1 MTMHDLRSW
10 LQAIESLGSLK
21 RVQDAD
27 PNIEIGIITELNCRR
42 KGPALLFDNIR
53 GFPQGRRIL
62 TGTILDAP
70 RLGLALGYPGMRS
83 SQELVSRLEG
93 KMTEYELASSNYPPR
108 EVESGPVLENQLF
121 GEDINLLQFPAP
133 KWHEHD
139 GGNYIGTGCVVM
151 TRDPDSGR
159 VNLGCYRVMAQDEK
173 NVTIQ
178 ISSAH
183 HGAINLK
190 KYHSRNEAAPVAVS
204 LGHHPIYLVIGGLG
218 IPYRVS
224 EYEYLGAMFGEP
236 VPVIQGKVTGLPIP
250 AHSELAFEGFCSPNQ
265 TRSEGPFGE
274 FTGYYGSGEE
284 QEPLLE
290 VKAVYF
296 RSDPINLGA
305 PPGRPPHDYSYMY
318 SLIRS
323 VMVKESLVRDGVP
336 DVRGVWFHEVS
347 GVNFFAVVSIKQRF
361 PGHARQA
368 ACLTAQ
374 CQAAAGHLGRYV
386 VVVDDDIDPSNLGD
400 VIWAM
405 GTRTNPE
412 KDIDLL
418 RNTYSS
424 TLDPVYPKGARKFF
438 GSRAIIDACR
448 PYDWIEE
455 FPAVAESSE
464 EERQKVLNKWKDLFE
479 RH

>member
-1 MTMHDLRSW
+1 MYDLRYW
-10 LQAIESLGSLK
+10 LQEVEGLGYLK
-21 RVQDAD
+21 RVQGAN
-27 PNIEIGIITELNCRR
+27 PHLEIGIITELNCRR
-42 KGPALLFDNIR
+42 KGPALLFDEIP
-53 GFPQGRRIL
+53 GFPAGRRIL

-70 RLGLALGYPGMRS
+70 RLGLTLGQRGVS
-83 SQELVSRLEG
+83 SSEELVARLEG
-93 KMTEYELASSNYPPR
+93 KMTEYELASSKFPPR
-108 EVESGPVLENQLF
+108 EVNQGPVLENQLF
-121 GEDINLLQFPAP
+121 GDDIDLLKFPAP

-151 TRDPDSGR
+151 TRDPDSGQ

-173 NVTIQ
+173 NVTVQ

-190 KYHSRNEAAPVAVS
+190 KYRDRNEPAPVAVS
-204 LGHHPIYLVIGGLG
+204 FGHHPIYLVIGGLG
-218 IPYRVS
+218 VPYRVS
-224 EYEYLGAMFGEP
+224 EYAYLGAMFGEP
-236 VPVIQGKVTGLPIP
+236 VPVVSGKMTGLPIP
-250 AHSELAFEGFCSPNQ
+250 ADSEFAIEGFCLPNQ
-265 TRSEGPFGE
+265 SRNEGPFGE

-296 RSDPINLGA
+296 RNDPINLGS

-323 VMVKESLVRDGVP
+323 VMVKESLVRDGVQ
-336 DVRGVWFHEVS
+336 DVRGVWFHEVA

-368 ACLTAQ
+368 AYLTAQ

-386 VVVDDDIDPSNLGD
+386 VVVDEDIDPSNLAD
-400 VIWAM
+400 VVWAM

-412 KDIDLL
+412 ADIDLV

-424 TLDPVYPKGARKFF
+424 TLDPIYPKGPRKFF
-438 GSRAIIDACR
+438 GSRAIIDATR
-448 PYDWIEE
+448 PYDWIED
-455 FPAVAESSE
+455 FPKVAESSAE
-464 EERQKVLNKWKDLFE
+464 EKQKVIKKWKELFS
-479 RH
+479 

>member
-1 MTMHDLRSW
+1 MHDLRSW
-10 LQAIESLGSLK
+10 LQEVERLGNLK
-21 RVQDAD
+21 RVQGAD
-27 PNIEIGIITELNCRR
+27 PNLEIGIITELNCRR
-42 KGPALLFDNIR
+42 KGPALLFDSIP

-70 RLGLALGYPGMRS
+70 RLGLTLGHRGVDS
-83 SQELVSRLEG
+83 SEELVARLEG
-93 KMTEYELASSNYPPR
+93 KMTEYEHASANVPPR
-108 EVESGPVLENQLF
+108 EVANGPVFENQNF
-121 GEDINLLQFPAP
+121 GDEINLLQFPAP

-151 TRDPDSGR
+151 TKDPDSGR
-159 VNLGCYRVMAQDEK
+159 VNLGCYRVMVQDEK
-173 NVTIQ
+173 SVTVQ

-190 KYHSRNEAAPVAVS
+190 KYRDRNEPAPVAVS
-204 LGHHPIYLVIGGLG
+204 FGHHPIYLVIGGIG

-224 EYEYLGAMFGEP
+224 EYAYLGAMLGEP
-236 VPVIQGKVTGLPIP
+236 VPVVCGKVTGLPIP
-250 AHSELAFEGFCSPNQ
+250 AHSEFSIEGFCPPDQ

-284 QEPLLE
+284 QEPVLE

-296 RSDPINLGA
+296 RNDPINLGA

-323 VMVKESLVRDGVP
+323 VMVKESLVKDGLP

-368 ACLTAQ
+368 AYLTAQ

-386 VVVDDDIDPSNLGD
+386 VVVDDDIDPSNLAD

-405 GTRTNPE
+405 STRSNPE

-438 GSRAIIDACR
+438 GSRAVIDACR
-448 PYDWIEE
+448 PYDWIED
-455 FPAVAESSE
+455 FPRVAESSE
-464 EERQKVLNKWKDLFE
+464 AEKQKVLKKWQELFG
-479 RH
+479 

>member
-1 MTMHDLRSW
+1 MHDLRSW
-10 LQAIESLGSLK
+10 LQEVERLGNLK
-21 RVQDAD
+21 RVQGAD
-27 PNIEIGIITELNCRR
+27 PNLEIGIITELNCRR
-42 KGPALLFDNIR
+42 QGPALLFDSIP

-70 RLGLALGYPGMRS
+70 RLGLTLGHRGVDS
-83 SQELVSRLEG
+83 SEELVARLEG
-93 KMTEYELASSNYPPR
+93 KMTEYEHASANFPPR
-108 EVESGPVLENQLF
+108 EVANGPVFENQGF
-121 GEDINLLQFPAP
+121 GDDINLRQFPAP

-151 TRDPDSGR
+151 TKDPDSGR
-159 VNLGCYRVMAQDEK
+159 VNVGCYRVMVQDEK
-173 NVTIQ
+173 SVTVQ

-190 KYHSRNEAAPVAVS
+190 KYRDRNEPAPVAVS
-204 LGHHPIYLVIGGLG
+204 FGHHPIYLVIGGIG

-224 EYEYLGAMFGEP
+224 EYAYLGAMLGEP
-236 VPVIQGKVTGLPIP
+236 VPVVFGKVTGLPIP
-250 AHSELAFEGFCSPNQ
+250 ADSEFAIEGFCPPNQ
-265 TRSEGPFGE
+265 FCSEGPFGE

-284 QEPLLE
+284 QEPVLE

-296 RSDPINLGA
+296 RNDPINLGA

-323 VMVKESLVRDGVP
+323 VMVKESLVKDGLP

-368 ACLTAQ
+368 AYMTAQ

-386 VVVDDDIDPSNLGD
+386 VVVDDDIDPSNLAD

-438 GSRAIIDACR
+438 GSRAVIDACR
-448 PYDWIEE
+448 PYDWIED
-455 FPAVAESSE
+455 FPRVAESSE
-464 EERQKVLNKWKDLFE
+464 AEKQKVLKKWKELFG
-479 RH
+479 

>member
-1 MTMHDLRSW
+1 MHDLRSW
-10 LQAIESLGSLK
+10 LQEIDRLGNLK
-21 RVQDAD
+21 QVEGAD
-27 PNIEIGIITELNCRR
+27 PNLEIGIITELNCRR
-42 KGPALLFDNIR
+42 KGPTLLFDSIP
-53 GFPQGRRIL
+53 GFAKGRRIL
-62 TGTILDAP
+62 TGTILDAC
-70 RLGLALGYPGMRS
+70 RLGLTLGHHGVHS
-83 SQELVSRLEG
+83 SEELVARLEG
-93 KMTEYELASSNYPPR
+93 KMTEYEHASAKFPPR
-108 EVESGPVLENQLF
+108 EVPTGPIFENQSF
-121 GEDINLLQFPAP
+121 GDDIDLLQFPAP

-139 GGNYIGTGCVVM
+139 GGNYIGTGCIVM

-159 VNLGCYRVMAQDEK
+159 VNIGCYRVMAQDEK
-173 NVTIQ
+173 SVTVQ

-190 KYHSRNEAAPVAVS
+190 KYRDRNEPAPVAVS
-204 LGHHPIYLVIGGLG
+204 FGHHPIYLVIGGIG

-224 EYEYLGAMFGEP
+224 EYVYLGAMFGEP
-236 VPVIQGKVTGLPIP
+236 VPVICGKVTGLPIP
-250 AHSELAFEGFCSPNQ
+250 ADSEFAIEGFCPPNQ

-274 FTGYYGSGEE
+274 FTGYYGSGGD
-284 QEPLLE
+284 QEPVLE

-296 RSDPINLGA
+296 RNDPINLGA

-323 VMVKESLVRDGVP
+323 VMVKESLVKDGLP
-336 DVRGVWFHEVS
+336 DVRGVWFHEVA
-347 GVNFFAVVSIKQRF
+347 GVNFFAAVSIKQRF

-368 ACLTAQ
+368 AYMTAQ

-386 VVVDDDIDPSNLGD
+386 VVVDEDIDPSNLTD

-424 TLDPVYPKGARKFF
+424 TLDPVYPKGTRNFF
-438 GSRAIIDACR
+438 GSRAVIDACR
-448 PYDWIEE
+448 PYDWIED
-455 FPAVAESSE
+455 FPRVAESSAVE
-464 EERQKVLNKWKDLFE
+464 KQKVLKKWKELFG
-479 RH
+479 

>member
-1 MTMHDLRSW
+1 MYDLRSW
-10 LQAIESLGSLK
+10 LEEVERLGSLK
-21 RVQDAD
+21 RVQRAD
-27 PNIEIGIITELNCRR
+27 PNLEIGIITELNCRR
-42 KGPALLFDNIR
+42 KGPTLLFDNIR
-53 GFPQGRRIL
+53 GFSQGRRIL

-70 RLGLALGYPGMRS
+70 RLGLALGQRGVTS
-83 SQELVSRLEG
+83 SEDLVARLEG
-93 KMTEYELASSNYPPR
+93 KMSEYEAASSNFPPR
-108 EVESGPVLENQLF
+108 EVPNGPILENQLF
-121 GEDINLLQFPAP
+121 GDDINLLQFPAP

-139 GGNYIGTGCVVM
+139 GGNYIGTGCIVV
-151 TRDPDSGR
+151 TKDPDSGR
-159 VNLGCYRVMAQDEK
+159 INFGCYRVMVQDEK
-173 NVTIQ
+173 TVTVQ

-190 KYHSRNEAAPVAVS
+190 KYRARNEPAPVAVS
-204 LGHHPIYLVIGGLG
+204 LGHHPVYLVIGGIG

-236 VPVIQGKVTGLPIP
+236 VPVVSGKITGLPIP
-250 AHSELAFEGFCSPNQ
+250 ADSEFAIEGFCPPDQS
-265 TRSEGPFGE
+265 RSEGPFGE

-284 QEPLLE
+284 QEPILE
-290 VKAVYF
+290 VKAAYF
-296 RSDPINLGA
+296 RNDPINLGA

-323 VMVKESLVRDGVP
+323 VMVKESLVKDGVP

-368 ACLTAQ
+368 AYLATQ

-405 GTRTNPE
+405 GTRSDPE
-412 KDIDLL
+412 RDIDLL

-424 TLDPVYPKGARKFF
+424 SLDPVYPKGPRKFF
-438 GSRAIIDACR
+438 GSRAIIDATR
-448 PYDWIEE
+448 PYDWIDD
-455 FPAVAESSE
+455 FPRVAESSE
-464 EERQKVLNKWKDLFE
+464 EEKQKVIKKWKELFG
-479 RH
+479 